1 MKPRRLLA
9 LPSLLCL
16 ISWSP
21 TDPVIEIGSNNTT
34 TGASLPGQY
43 EIDGFRGL
51 VAGWGNT
58 VGVHMAAGASS
69 AVVLGYGNEANLY
82 ASLLAG
88 ADNTVAPLANPTDSY
103 TYLFYSGIFGRLNIV
118 EEGTYNSLL
127 AGYANN
133 VTARNSL
140 VIGMA
145 NTIYNTNPSTH
156 SNYSAAIGN
165 ANLINAQAGW
175 AIGNGNTLDKNGGIN
190 MVAIGTGL
198 LNTNDRAIALGRW
211 NASMG
216 ANDMFVIGSG
226 TSANNRNTALSVSNS
241 GEVKIPGLFTV
252 TGASSFA
259 ATTSGALTVTGN
271 TTLQGATTAQN
282 LTVSGNST
290 LQGTITAANLSATG
304 SSTLAGVTAASLGV
318 TGPST
323 MAAVTA
329 TTLTATGNTSLA
341 SASAASLSVTGTT
354 TLAGDTLLQGDVT
367 LAQPQGDISM
377 GIYE

>member
-1 MKPRRLLA
+1 
-9 LPSLLCL
+9 
-16 ISWSP
+16 
-21 TDPVIEIGSNNTT
+21 
-34 TGASLPGQY
+34 
-43 EIDGFRGL
+43 
-51 VAGWGNT
+51 
-58 VGVHMAAGASS
+58 
-69 AVVLGYGNEANLY
+69 
-82 ASLLAG
+82 
-88 ADNTVAPLANPTDSY
+88 VAPLANPTDPY
-103 TYLFYSGIFGRLNIV
+103 TYLFYSGIFGRFNIV

-140 VIGMA
+140 VVGMA
-145 NTIYNTNPSTH
+145 NTIYNTNASTH
-156 SNYSAAIGN
+156 ANYSAAIGN
-165 ANLINAQAGW
+165 ANLINASAGW

-216 ANDMFVIGSG
+216 ANDLLVIGSG
-226 TSANNRNTALSVSNS
+226 TSATNRNTALTVSYG

-252 TGASSFA
+252 TGASSLA
-259 ATTSGALTVTGN
+259 GATAGSLTVTGN
-271 TTLQGATTAQN
+271 TILQGATTAQN

-290 LQGTITAANLSATG
+290 LQGTITAA
-304 SSTLAGVTAASLGV
+304 SLGV

-329 TTLTATGNTSLA
+329 TTLTTTGNTTLA
-341 SASAASLSVTGTT
+341 GTSAASLTVTGTT
-354 TLAGDTLLQGDVT
+354 TLAGDTLLQGNVT